1 MSDLNLAEYE
11 RICSLD
17 FASDSNVTSEEMIEN
32 YLGLLTSIGEKPTVH
47 NAFCNFKH
55 LLYIHAFYNLENPAL
70 NISTLLPYTGTSEEL
85 LDLNNYRLSE
95 IFIPIFKIILH
106 CFQLK
111 GFLTLTPPSDFS
123 YTTNNYYD
131 VGRYYTEYSYS
142 KTSFTWNLP
151 MNFMPVFSAIISSI
165 YLCCKKKGEDSIE
178 TFFQNFSQMYNDAAW
193 SAVFIG
199 ESSAPFIDHG
209 EKCIF
214 IHTSQKNFCNLL
226 NNWAD
231 IYLAQP
237 FLRNIE
243 KFCSTYSCYKSA
255 NTRLARKHLLYTSV
269 RALIAT
275 LISDTASP
283 EIYSSLNTLLEKHL
297 SLFPSSKELDQLY
310 EHDVIHTTLPREI
323 ELVDEY
329 IKSLTPWIKHLYSDI
344 CTLTSKFSKKS
355 LNKESK
361 VKVCSIMDKRL
372 EYYEQQLISSA
383 EKVIDDIR
391 AVFADVPEISHL
403 DPYSCDVHL
412 QLISDSLQAFTSEI
426 SETLKKNF
434 SKITNYFSRTKTNAI
449 LSDTLEQLN
458 SFLKCDINNLTTNWT
473 ELKTGNSFPALS
485 KHFEPGSLNQP
496 PLDFYSKLR
505 FSDNDLHKI
514 ITSLTFDFDNFEFC
528 IKAARFEFYTSVPE
542 RYSFPPIMHQPV
554 AFPPAVSGFSP
565 ALFALTLSKYCT
577 INNKT

>member
-17 FASDSNVTSEEMIEN
+17 FSPDLNVTSEETIEN
-32 YLGLLTSIGEKPTVH
+32 YLGLLTSIGKKSTIH

-310 EHDVIHTTLPREI
+310 EHDVIQTTLPREI

-329 IKSLTPWIKHLYSDI
+329 I
-344 CTLTSKFSKKS
+344 
-355 LNKESK
+355 
-361 VKVCSIMDKRL
+361 
-372 EYYEQQLISSA
+372 
-383 EKVIDDIR
+383 
-391 AVFADVPEISHL
+391 
-403 DPYSCDVHL
+403 
-412 QLISDSLQAFTSEI
+412 
-426 SETLKKNF
+426 ETLKIWTNNLRSAISNFLKISDRESNIPSVITKYLESYQRQLTNNFKTVLQNIGSFLNNFEPSLNLYACEIHLQSISKLLETYKNKMSENLKTYF
-434 SKITNYFSRTKTNAI
+434 SKIKDYFSKTNSSI
-449 LSDTLEQLN
+449 KLHTVIEDLN
-458 SFLKCDINNLTTNWT
+458 HYLKNNIKFLTRDWNK
-473 ELKTGNSFPALS
+473 LKAGDSLPPLY
-485 KHFEPGSLNQP
+485 KQHEPGTLQQSPLN
-496 PLDFYSKLR
+496 FYSKLC
-505 FSDNDLHKI
+505 FSENDLHKI
-514 ITSLTFDFDNFEFC
+514 ITSLAFDFDNFEFC
-528 IKAARFEFYTSVPE
+528 VNAALFNFYTSVPE
-542 RYSFPPIMHQPV
+542 SYSFPPIMRQPV

-565 ALFALTLSKYCT
+565 ALFALTLSKYYAFY
-577 INNKT
+577 NKTR